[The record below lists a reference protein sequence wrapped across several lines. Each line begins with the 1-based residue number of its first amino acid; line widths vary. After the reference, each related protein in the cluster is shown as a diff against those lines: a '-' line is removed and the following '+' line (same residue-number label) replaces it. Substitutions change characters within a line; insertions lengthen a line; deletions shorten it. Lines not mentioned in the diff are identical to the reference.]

1 MPIIRGLRDLAF
13 YFPEVYGINVP
24 NPAMRFWKFLSA
36 EAYCNDQN
44 SAAGEDLDASG
55 TGYLGIIVAPHRLQV
70 TSAYIISID
79 GDIAANGTDYC
90 TFDVT
95 NWTAAGTPTVATVNT
110 SVLGLTQYAPRAMTV
125 DTAYDIVEKG
135 EILEID
141 ISKAGSGVAL
151 NEFGVVVVY
160 KAIDRT

>member
-1 MPIIRGLRDLAF
+1 MPIIRGLRDLGF

-36 EAYCNDQN
+36 EAYCNDQG

-55 TGYLGIIVAPHRLQV
+55 TNYLGIIVAPHRLQV
-70 TSAYIISID
+70 VGVYLISID
-79 GDIAANGTDYC
+79 GDIVANDTNYC
-90 TFDVT
+90 TFYVA
-95 NWTAAGTPTVATVNT
+95 NWAVAGAPNVAIFNT
-110 SVLGLTQYAPRAMTV
+110 SVLGLTQYVARAMTV
-125 DTAYDIVEKG
+125 NTTYDIVEKG

-141 ISKAGSGVAL
+141 ITKAGSGVAL

-160 KAIDRT
+160 KALDRT